1 MNKIINN
8 YSLNKI
14 IFSFKVLKDALK
26 LLNEWESNL
35 NKKLIKDDEFLSSNT
50 AEGIRVTII
59 STIDLITH
67 LHNCGFQY
75 VLTAKI
81 NQDCIEV

>member
-14 IFSFKVLKDALK
+14 IFFFKVLKDALK
-26 LLNEWESNL
+26 LLNGWESNL

-50 AEGIRVTII
+50 AEGLRVT
-59 STIDLITH
+59 
-67 LHNCGFQY
+67 
-75 VLTAKI
+75 
-81 NQDCIEV
+81 